1 MSLCP
6 PKDDLE
12 RLLSESLSEA
22 ARTRVLDHVEDCAD
36 CQKTLARLAESAP
49 GPTGD
54 CLLSALGGTSDVKS
68 ASEAAF
74 FQQLKHRVRLPDSQT
89 PELDGFDIFEEIGR
103 GAAAVVYRARH
114 RDLGRFVAL
123 KVIAAGPQMPPQVRE
138 RFRREAEAIARFQHP
153 NIVQV
158 YSIGEQGDCLY
169 LALEL
174 VEGGSLTALLGV
186 PLPPREAARLIATL
200 AAAIEYAHRQGVIHR
215 DLKPANI
222 LLQKNDSG
230 AIPRGIRDVSKCLV
244 GNLKSPIGDAQ
255 DHGFRAR
262 QIVATVWPRRK
273 TG

>member
-12 RLLSESLSEA
+12 RLLSESLSET
-22 ARTRVLDHVEDCAD
+22 ARTRVLDHVEDCAE
-36 CQKTLARLAESAP
+36 CQKTLACLAESAP

-74 FQQLKHRVRLPDSQT
+74 FQQLKHSMRLPDSQT
-89 PELDGFDIFEEIGR
+89 PEVEGFDIFEEIGR

-123 KVIAAGPQMPPQVRE
+123 KVIPAGPQMPSQVRE

-153 NIVQV
+153 NVVQI
-158 YSIGEQGDCLY
+158 YSIGEQRNYLY
-169 LALEL
+169 LALEM
-174 VEGGSLTALLGV
+174 VEGGSLTARLGA
-186 PLPPREAARLIATL
+186 PRSAREAAHLIATL
-200 AAAIEYAHRQGVIHR
+200 AAAIDYAHRQGVIHR

-222 LLQKNDSG
+222 LLQIADSG
-230 AIPRGIRDVSKCLV
+230 AIREEFRRFRMLGRQSQVSNRRRQRSRISGLPNCCHCLA
-244 GNLKSPIGDAQ
+244 S
-255 DHGFRAR
+255 
-262 QIVATVWPRRK
+262 RK